1 MTGRRSAHWTFT
13 LAALAACCGPGCR
26 FLAPR
31 PENPLPR
38 ALPPGPT
45 LEQVIDVVNRNSRQI
60 QSFVAPRATLSGEG
74 FPTLRADVA
83 FERPRRL
90 RLRAGMTLSGQEL
103 DVGSND
109 QLFWVWVKRNEPPAL
124 LYAYHEQFQNS
135 PVRQTLPFEPEW
147 LIDALGLAEFDS
159 RLPHQGP
166 YARAPGQIEVR
177 TVRETPQGMQT
188 KVTVVD
194 AVRGCILQQSVYDS
208 QGRLLATADSVQHRR
223 DPLTGLIMPGVVSI
237 RSVPAQLAMRLDLG
251 AVEINRAGVDLSSY
265 WAPPTYEGYPAVD
278 LCHPPAN
285 QQAKAH

>member
-1 MTGRRSAHWTFT
+1 
-13 LAALAACCGPGCR
+13 
-26 FLAPR
+26 
-31 PENPLPR
+31 
-38 ALPPGPT
+38 
-45 LEQVIDVVNRNSRQI
+45 VNRNSRQV

-74 FPTLRADVA
+74 FPTLRAEVA

-90 RLRAGMTLSGQEL
+90 RLRAGMTLTGPEL

-109 QLFWVWVKRNEPPAL
+109 QLFWVWIRRNEPPAL
-124 LYAYHEQFQNS
+124 LYAHHEQFQNS

-166 YARAPGQIEVR
+166 YARAAGQVEIR

-194 AVRGCILQQSVYDS
+194 AVRGCLLQQSIYDN

-223 DPLTGLIMPGVVSI
+223 DPSGVIMPGVVSI

-251 AVEINRAGVDLSSY
+251 AVEINRQGVDLAPY

-278 LCHPPAN
+278 LCHPPAT
-285 QQAKAH
+285 QQAKAR